1 MKILFIGNSYTFF
14 SDLPE
19 LFRALAE
26 KNGKDVDVSSVTKG
40 GWSII
45 KYLDL
50 GDENSE
56 KLNAALDNAYYDA
69 VILQDHSIISIKT
82 PEQFADGMT
91 RMAER
96 LEGKAERIILYQTW
110 ARKAGH
116 KTLVEN
122 GWSREQMHEVVT
134 SAYRGMA
141 AELGADISLVGE
153 CFYRL
158 SEAHPEIELYNP
170 DGSHPSYE
178 GSAFAAICHYRT
190 VYGELPADCSSLNIS
205 AELEKVF
212 KEAVTEIYR
221 G

>member
-26 KNGKDVDVSSVTKG
+26 KNGKDVEVSSVTKG

-45 KYLDL
+45 KYLDM

-56 KLNAALDNAYYDA
+56 KLNAALEKAPYDA
-69 VILQDHSIISIKT
+69 VILQDHSIISVKT

-96 LEGKAERIILYQTW
+96 LEGKAGRVILYQTW

-122 GWSREQMHEVVT
+122 GWTREYMHEVVT

-141 AELGADISLVGE
+141 AELGADCSPVGE
-153 CFYRL
+153 CFYSV

-170 DGSHPSYE
+170 DGTHPSYE

-190 VYGELPADCSSLNIS
+190 IYGELPEDCSSLNIS
-205 AELEKVF
+205 PELEKIF
-212 KEAVTEIYR
+212 KEAIIKIYR
-221 G
+221 D

>member
-1 MKILFIGNSYTFF
+1 MKVLFIGNSYTFF

-26 KNGKDVDVSSVTKG
+26 KNGKDVEVSSVTKG
-40 GWSII
+40 GWSMI

-56 KLNAALDNAYYDA
+56 KLNAALENAYYDA
-69 VILQDHSIISIKT
+69 VILQDHSIMAIKT

-91 RMAER
+91 RMVER
-96 LEGKAERIILYQTW
+96 LDGKAGRVILYQTW
-110 ARKAGH
+110 TRKAGH

-122 GWSREQMHEVVT
+122 GWTREYMHEVVT

-141 AELGADISLVGE
+141 AELGADIALVGE
-153 CFYRL
+153 CFYSV

-170 DGSHPSYE
+170 DGTHPSYE

-190 VYGELPADCSSLNIS
+190 IYGELPADCSSLNIS
-205 AELEKVF
+205 PELVKVF
-212 KEAVTEIYR
+212 KETVTAIY
-221 G
+221 